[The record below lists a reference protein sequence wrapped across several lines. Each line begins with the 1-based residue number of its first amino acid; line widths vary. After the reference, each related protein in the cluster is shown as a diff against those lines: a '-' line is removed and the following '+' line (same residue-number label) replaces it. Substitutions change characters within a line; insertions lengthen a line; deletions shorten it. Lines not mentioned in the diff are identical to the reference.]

1 MKKYTLF
8 VIAMLMLIL
17 TGCAPLSSAG
27 AETNIDQG
35 SYITGVQLNET
46 AAGQSP
52 NYFTILQQVDNTP
65 VGVLLRGTTDGELY
79 VVIKDEAG
87 NIAWQSD
94 PATGV
99 VNMKATVTSL
109 PAGTYTITAAWNGPL
124 VGTYDLYMVPGAE
137 VKVPTVSSLA
147 LLGGAGMILVAIG
160 FVTYAILRRLG
171 WAYLALGAG
180 AWMVAVALKFL
191 WAVPLNTPIYNF
203 LTGSLQVPGE
213 MIFHL
218 YVGAL
223 TGVFEVLLVWLMA
236 RYSRLGRVE
245 WQRALAFG
253 IGFGAFEAFLLGLIS
268 LTTVSMAIYSPGMVP
283 VASLNSLAQSSSLL
297 HNLAPISER
306 LFVILVHIFC
316 NTLILYAATTRKPG
330 YFWFAFVFKSLMDS
344 AASYAQ
350 LHGLQTLG
358 QIWLLEGIIAV
369 FGIISWFGIRWL
381 ARRYPVQQ
389 STPPVVQSVASTEP

>member
-1 MKKYTLF
+1 MTKTTL
-8 VIAMLMLIL
+8 VLIAMLMLIL
-17 TGCAPLSSAG
+17 TGCAPLESG
-27 AETNIDQG
+27 ATETNIDQG

-46 AAGQSP
+46 AAGESP
-52 NYFTILQQVDNTP
+52 NYFTIFQQLDNAP

-87 NIAWQSD
+87 NVAWQSE
-94 PATGV
+94 PAAGV
-99 VNMKATVTSL
+99 VNMMVTVTSL
-109 PAGTYTITAAWNGPL
+109 SAGTYTITAAWNGPL
-124 VGTYDLYMVPGAE
+124 MGTYDLYMVPGAA
-137 VKVPTVSSLA
+137 VKVPTVSPLA
-147 LLGGAGMILVAIG
+147 LLGGAGMALVAVG

-171 WAYLALGAG
+171 WAYLVLGAG

-223 TGVFEVLLVWLMA
+223 TGVFEVLLVWLMV
-236 RYSRLGRVE
+236 RYTRMGRVD
-245 WQRALAFG
+245 WQRTLAFG
-253 IGFGAFEAFLLGLIS
+253 IGFGAFEAFLLGLLS
-268 LTTVSMAIYSPGMVP
+268 LTTVSMAIYSPNLVP
-283 VASLNSLAQSSSLL
+283 VDSLDSLAQSSGLL
-297 HNLAPISER
+297 YSLAPISER
-306 LFVILVHIFC
+306 IFVILVHIFC
-316 NTLILYAATTRKPG
+316 NTLIFYAAAMRKPG

-344 AASYAQ
+344 VASYAQ

-358 QIWLLEGIIAV
+358 QVWLLEGIIAV

-381 ARRYPVQQ
+381 ARHYPVQQ
-389 STPPVVQSVASTEP
+389 GVAPAVQAGAGPQV